1 MSKEK
6 YDTIMNQINK
16 KLWLQSETV
25 CGSEMID
32 IELASSII
40 SEELLMEVEED
51 CQ

>member
-6 YDTIMNQINK
+6 YETIMDQINK

-32 IELASSII
+32 IELASNII

-51 CQ
+51 